1 MNTEFLRF
9 HSLKAAALM
18 LAIGSAACGD
28 EVAGPNGGSSAT
40 VSLSVAVPAAAPTPA
55 INFPLDV
62 VFNDGVSTV
71 TLTRVALVLRDVEL
85 EKQFDECD
93 DITSS
98 GDDACESFDAGP
110 IILELP
116 MDGTVDNAISVSG
129 VPADTYDELEFK
141 VHKPEDDT
149 PEDLAFIAANPE
161 FDGVSIRVE
170 GDFDGQAFLFE
181 TDLNEAQEVP
191 LSPPLVVTDGTS
203 LNVTF
208 SVDVG
213 TWFRALDGSLIDP
226 ATANKGQANENL
238 VKDNIRASIDV
249 FEDNDRDG
257 SDDSSDD

>member
-1 MNTEFLRF
+1 MKFA
-9 HSLKAAALM
+9 SLAALT
-18 LAIGSAACGD
+18 LAAAACGED
-28 EVAGPNGGSSAT
+28 ATGPGGSTGAAI
-40 VSLSVAVPAAAPTPA
+40 SLSVAVPAPAPAPA
-55 INFPLDV
+55 INPAFPFDII
-62 VFNDGVSTV
+62 FNDGASTL

-98 GDDACESFDAGP
+98 GDDACEEFEAGP

-116 MDGTVDNAISVSG
+116 MTGAIENAVTITD

-149 PEDLAFIAANPE
+149 PEDLAFIAANPD

-170 GDFDGQAFLFE
+170 GDFDGQVFVFE
-181 TDLNEAQEVP
+181 TDLNEEQEVQ

-213 TWFRALDGSLIDP
+213 TWFRALDGALIDP
-226 ATANKGQANENL
+226 VTANKGQPNENL
-238 VKDNIRASIDV
+238 VKDNIRSSIDV
-249 FEDNDRDG
+249 FEDDDHDG
-257 SDDSSDD
+257 HHDSSDD

>member
-1 MNTEFLRF
+1 M
-9 HSLKAAALM
+9 AALA
-18 LAIGSAACGD
+18 LAFASAACG
-28 EVAGPNGGSSAT
+28 ESVTEPGGTSAAT

-62 VFNDGVSTV
+62 VFSDGAS
-71 TLTRVALVLRDVEL
+71 TLTVSRVALVLRDIEL

-116 MDGTVDNAISVSG
+116 LDGSIDNAITITD

-161 FDGVSIRVE
+161 FEDVSIRVE
-170 GDFDGQAFLFE
+170 GDFDGQGFLFE
-181 TDLNEAQEVP
+181 TDLNEAQEVS
-191 LSPPLVVTDGTS
+191 LSPPLVVTDGAS

-208 SVDVG
+208 SVDIG
-213 TWFRALDGSLIDP
+213 TWFRAPGGSLLDP
-226 ATANKGQANENL
+226 TTANKGQANENL
-238 VKDNIRASIDV
+238 VKDNIRSSIDV
-249 FEDNDRDG
+249 FEDNDHDG
-257 SDDSSDD
+257 EDDSSDD